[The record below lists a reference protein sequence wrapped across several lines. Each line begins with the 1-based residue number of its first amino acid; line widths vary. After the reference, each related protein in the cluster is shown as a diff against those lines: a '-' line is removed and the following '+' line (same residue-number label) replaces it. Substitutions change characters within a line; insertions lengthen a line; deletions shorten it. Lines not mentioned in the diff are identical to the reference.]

1 MPRLQTGAAE
11 RAMQRER
18 LQREVASE
26 LGADSITVAEA
37 ERYRRETRSVTD
49 IVERELD
56 LSDVDLKPIGV
67 VLAQVTDFKIIRG
80 VTAVLNLATNA
91 REFGPTIL
99 NASMLS
105 HGDLL
110 VCALYSIPR
119 KLGLDGEDPAAAV
132 STDWD
137 TDA

>member
-1 MPRLQTGAAE
+1 MPRLQTGATE
-11 RAMQRER
+11 RRHQKDQ
-18 LQREVASE
+18 LKREVASE
-26 LGADSITVAEA
+26 LGVDNVTITVAE
-37 ERYRRETRSVTD
+37 EYRRRTHSVTD

-56 LSDVDLKPIGV
+56 LTDVELKPIGV

-119 KLGLDGEDPAAAV
+119 KLGLDPEDPEAAL
-132 STDWD
+132 SDGD
-137 TDA
+137 EDA